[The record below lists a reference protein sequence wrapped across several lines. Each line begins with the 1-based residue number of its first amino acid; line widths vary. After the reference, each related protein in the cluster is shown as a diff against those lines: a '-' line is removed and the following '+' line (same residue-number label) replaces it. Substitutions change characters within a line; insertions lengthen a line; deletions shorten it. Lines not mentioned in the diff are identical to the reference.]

1 MPSLRT
7 LALGLGLTLLAT
19 TTTAERLRVVW
30 SSGSFSAIGDQTG
43 NYDSFAIIRENG
55 EAIYNDGSPKDKSPC
70 FNTGGGRT
78 FQIEGDCWASGRQ
91 FHCLSD
97 FGGSPT
103 NCDVRDA
110 NGNVLGTGVGQKDT
124 TFIGI
129 SIGIDAS
136 CVVEFDSDDAGH
148 CPVDD
153 GHGPLHVTKDNHG
166 DGL

>member
-1 MPSLRT
+1 MLSLRT
-7 LALGLGLTLLAT
+7 LALGLALLAT
-19 TTTAERLRVVW
+19 TATAEHLKVVF
-30 SSGSFSAIGDQTG
+30 SSGSFSAIGDQSAH
-43 NYDSFAIIRENG
+43 YSSFAIIRDNG
-55 EAIYNDGSPKDKSPC
+55 EAIYDDGYPGDRAPC
-70 FNTGGGRT
+70 FNTDGGRT

-97 FGGSPT
+97 FGGSPK

-124 TFIGI
+124 NFIGI
-129 SIGIDAS
+129 SIGLDAS
-136 CVVEFDSDDAGH
+136 CVVEFDSEDAGN

-153 GHGPLHVTKDNHG
+153 GNGPLHVTKDNHG